1 MCNWTRPGR
10 LPCSRAGQGGAGAV
24 GGPVSGPPV
33 TELALAKREAE
44 MTDFP
49 IQGGCHCGAVRYTL
63 LAPALSVQHCH
74 CSQCRK
80 GYGVLAAQGAVV
92 ERSSLKIEGERDL
105 TTYRKSPGYSTQF
118 CKTCGCPLF
127 AYEDSEARLM
137 YFMPAT
143 LDGGVHPGH
152 PADKEVH
159 IYVG

>member
-74 CSQCRK
+74 CSLCRK
-80 GYGVLAAQGAVV
+80 RYGVLSPQGAVV
-92 ERSSLKIEGERDL
+92 ARSSLEIEGEDNL
-105 TTYRKSPGYSTQF
+105 TSYVGSPGYRTQF
-118 CKTCGCPLF
+118 CRTCGCQLF
-127 AYEDSEARLM
+127 AYEESEKTVM
-137 YFMPAT
+137 YLAPAT
-143 LDGGVHPGH
+143 LD
-152 PADKEVH
+152 
-159 IYVG
+159 